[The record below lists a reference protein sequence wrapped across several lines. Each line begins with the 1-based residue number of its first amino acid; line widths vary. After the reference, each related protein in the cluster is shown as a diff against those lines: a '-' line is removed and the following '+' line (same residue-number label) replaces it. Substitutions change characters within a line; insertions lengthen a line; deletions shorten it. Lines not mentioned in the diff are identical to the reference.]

1 MAGSAQASDPSPA
14 MVEPQLR
21 EQLGTGEPVDF
32 WVYLVTGRSVGDGT
46 GHDYAT
52 AAYDTQE

>member
-1 MAGSAQASDPSPA
+1 

-46 GHDYAT
+46 GYDYAT